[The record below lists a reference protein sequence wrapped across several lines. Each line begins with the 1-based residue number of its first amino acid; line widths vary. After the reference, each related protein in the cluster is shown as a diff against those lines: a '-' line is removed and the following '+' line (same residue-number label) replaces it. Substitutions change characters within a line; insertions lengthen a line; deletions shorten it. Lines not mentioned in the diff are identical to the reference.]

1 MEVIDTATDLILW
14 QWPVKVIITV
24 AFYAF
29 ALKGLER
36 LVRSTVSFGLR
47 LKRFAKDSEAV
58 DYSVRRLQRR
68 GTSERSQAL
77 WQMFTW
83 WITQYGQRQREPL
96 EVRVLDMPTESRSG
110 MRRPFQGRAAD
121 FGPDESAAPDEPN
134 GSD

>member
-1 MEVIDTATDLILW
+1 MIDTATDLILW
-14 QWPVKVIITV
+14 QWPVKIIITV

-36 LVRSTVSFGLR
+36 LVRSAASFGLR
-47 LKRFAKDSEAV
+47 LKRFVKESEVV
-58 DYSVRRLQRR
+58 DYSVRRLHRR
-68 GTSERSQAL
+68 GTSDKTQAL

-110 MRRPFQGRAAD
+110 VHRPFLGRAAD
-121 FGPDESAAPDEPN
+121 FGPNAREESEE
-134 GSD
+134 SQ